1 MIDNSRNKLINA
13 LHTRGLS
20 SAKGLSSTKICGLI
34 ESTVVVEIV
43 DGRSRK
49 PSNGQT
55 DYVLRDKVTSEAQP
69 VAVMLIEANTKNF
82 RLFRKRINQSLAYVE
97 KARELIGDD

>member
-1 MIDNSRNKLINA
+1 
-13 LHTRGLS
+13 
-20 SAKGLSSTKICGLI
+20 
-34 ESTVVVEIV
+34 
-43 DGRSRK
+43 
-49 PSNGQT
+49 
-55 DYVLRDKVTSEAQP
+55 VLRDKVTSEAQP